1 MYRVDLIQQLL
12 SVQSYWLYSLSL
24 FGWKIEDKHISFCVL
39 PL

>member
-1 MYRVDLIQQLL
+1 MSVSLSTNLL
-12 SVQSYWLYSLSL
+12 AVFSMSL